1 MFSDTHFHF
10 RLMNDECGLDGNQV
24 LSLMAQRNCAFG
36 LDIGTEADDLEKR
49 QLSISR
55 VISTI
60 TDKEIVRKVESF
72 IYFSAGIWP
81 DVDSI
86 HNRLEKM
93 KVLEESIQKAQN
105 IDSKSQLSNLHTK
118 IIAIG
123 EGGLDHHWNPS
134 GCDGRCQSDFDQQT
148 YDGEKELFEM
158 QLALAKKMNL
168 PIIVH
173 SRDAF
178 EDTLACIKNSGHN
191 KGIIHCYSYGLEEA
205 RKFLDLD
212 YYISFSGSVTYTKK
226 SKMEDLKDLICSIP
240 ENRLLLETDA
250 PYLSPVPLR
259 GTPNTPNN
267 IKHTYEFI
275 AGIRGITIE
284 NLCKLVDDNCRRLFN
299 LAGD

>member
-24 LSLMAQRNCAFG
+24 LSLMAHRNCAFG

-105 IDSKSQLSNLHTK
+105 IESKNQLSNLHTK

-134 GCDGRCQSDFDQQT
+134 GCDGRCQSDFDQKT

-178 EDTLACIKNSGHN
+178 EDTLACIKNSDHN

-226 SKMEDLKDLICSIP
+226 SKMEDMKALLNFIPKDRILC
-240 ENRLLLETDA
+240 ETDS
-250 PYLSPVPLR
+250 PYLAPVPFR
-259 GTPNTPNN
+259 GQKNN
-267 IKHTYEFI
+267 PYLVEHVYDFVAANIGMSKED
-275 AGIRGITIE
+275 
-284 NLCKLVDDNCRRLFN
+284 LSQLVDSNIQSLFFSN
-299 LAGD
+299 